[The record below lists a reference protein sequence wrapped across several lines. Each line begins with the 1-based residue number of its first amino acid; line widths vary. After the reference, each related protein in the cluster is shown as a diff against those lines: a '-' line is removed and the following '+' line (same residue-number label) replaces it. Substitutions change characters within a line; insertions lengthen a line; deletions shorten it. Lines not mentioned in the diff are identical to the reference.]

1 METDQIACKT
11 ENICYPVLYRR
22 RLLSPTVQENRVLLS
37 KLGSWEKQSPSRE
50 TKSPEHKITAQGTK
64 PMRTGLQ
71 GVRGSIA
78 ECSRNLDFGIILC
91 VFIMLALFFAVYKI
105 SRASQVALV
114 KKNLPAMQ
122 ETWV

>member
-1 METDQIACKT
+1 
-11 ENICYPVLYRR
+11 
-22 RLLSPTVQENRVLLS
+22 
-37 KLGSWEKQSPSRE
+37 
-50 TKSPEHKITAQGTK
+50 
-64 PMRTGLQ
+64 MRTGLQ
-71 GVRGSIA
+71 GVRGSRA
-78 ECSRNLDFGIILC
+78 KCSRNLDFGIILC